1 MELLKIELL
10 KVKKSSLLLLALII
24 PIPVVLIVMKRIQ
37 VMGSMNGISL
47 NEEIFIF
54 SAIAYLSLLLPLQN
68 IYTACV
74 ITKVENDNCGWKQLM
89 LLPIKKS
96 SIYFSKY
103 KVMIV
108 TLITSILSYFT
119 CIVLSEFYLSK
130 NLSFNFQLLS
140 YALQIFITTLP
151 ILILLFIIGRNFS
164 SIIPLISIGVIMLI
178 TNIFIAQS
186 RFWVYAPWTYS
197 MMIVGGNI
205 SSFERYI
212 TLVVSILLSI
222 AMFSLDFIRFTKSDI
237 K

>member
-10 KVKKSSLLLLALII
+10 KIKKSFLLFFALIV
-24 PIPVVLIVMKRIQ
+24 PIPVVLIVMKNIKI
-37 VMGSMNGISL
+37 VGSINSISL
-47 NEEIFIF
+47 DEEIFMF

-74 ITKVENDNCGWKQLM
+74 ITKIENDNCGWKQLM

-103 KVMIV
+103 KVM
-108 TLITSILSYFT
+108 LITLGISILSYLA
-119 CIVLSEFYLSK
+119 CIALSEFCLSK
-130 NLSFNFQLLS
+130 SINLNFEILL
-140 YALQIFITTLP
+140 YGLQIFITTLP
-151 ILILLFIIGRNFS
+151 ILIFLFIIGRNFS

-197 MMIVGGNI
+197 MMIVGGNV
-205 SSFERYI
+205 SSFERYV
-212 TLVVSILLSI
+212 TLLGSILISI
-222 AMFSLDFIRFTKSDI
+222 TMFALDFISFIKSDI
-237 K
+237 R